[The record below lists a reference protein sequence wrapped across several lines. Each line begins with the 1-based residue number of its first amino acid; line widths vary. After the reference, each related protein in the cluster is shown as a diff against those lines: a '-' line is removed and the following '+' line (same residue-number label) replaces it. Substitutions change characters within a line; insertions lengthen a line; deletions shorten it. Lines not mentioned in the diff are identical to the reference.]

1 MSIQFTLDGKQVTAE
16 EGQPLP
22 EVAAANGIYLPTLCY
37 HPDQERVGTC
47 RVCQVRF
54 NGSIVAGCTVRLW
67 DGASVE
73 IDAPDLMAMRR
84 EVVEMLFAEG
94 NHNCPSCEKSGR
106 CGLQGVAYEVGVH
119 NSEFPYRYPAREADH
134 ESELIWL
141 ERDRC
146 IMCHRCVEFVH
157 DAETGRKI
165 FSLHGR
171 GGTARIEIDR
181 ELADKMTPDE
191 VRTAMDTCPV
201 GAILAKGV
209 GYDEPIGERRYDRA
223 SVRDRVLHGGAE

>member
-1 MSIQFTLDGKQVTAE
+1 MSIEFTLDGKQVTAE
-16 EGQPLP
+16 EGQSLP

-37 HPDQERVGTC
+37 HPEQERVGTC

-134 ESELIWL
+134 DSELIWL

-157 DAETGRKI
+157 DTETGRKI

-209 GYDEPIGERRYDRA
+209 GYDEPIGQRRYDRV